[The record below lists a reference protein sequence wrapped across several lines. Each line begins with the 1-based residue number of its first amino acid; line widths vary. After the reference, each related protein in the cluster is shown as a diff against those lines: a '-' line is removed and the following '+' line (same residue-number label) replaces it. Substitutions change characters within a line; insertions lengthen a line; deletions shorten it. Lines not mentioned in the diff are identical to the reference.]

1 MLAPTYLDQCL
12 KEGLLVRWP
21 DSAMPIKVYIAP
33 FRWYETAKQRASTLY
48 EQMILEAMSLW
59 STVSQGKIR
68 FQRVTQLTDSQ
79 IDVKWRRV
87 DRTSL
92 GHCQYLIND
101 QGMMYSAEIQIGI
114 SDGIIHARYN
124 NMNEVKH
131 TIVHEFGHAL
141 GLVGHSN
148 HNADIMFVPHQFG
161 VVSISQRD
169 VLTLNQLYSL
179 PPGFD
184 FQAQAHRLALPAPYT
199 LFDVLDKLHGDKSN
213 ISTNTA
219 QEKLL
224 PENPDAL
231 HHQQSILTE
240 MGKFHLA
247 TQHIKSP
254 LLPPHI
260 APSSPK
266 INSPKVDDDI

>member
-48 EQMILEAMSLW
+48 EQMILEAMTLW
-59 STVSQGKIR
+59 SSVSQGKIR

-169 VLTLNQLYSL
+169 IDTLNQLYSVS
-179 PPGFD
+179 PGFNY
-184 FQAQAHRLALPAPYT
+184 QARAQQLNLPAPFT
-199 LFDVLDKLHGDKSN
+199 LFDVLDKLNGVQSKQSLEHL
-213 ISTNTA
+213 NTITGTH
-219 QEKLL
+219 QESMR
-224 PENPDAL
+224 PEDPDTL
-231 HHQQSILTE
+231 HQQQAILTE

-247 TQHIKSP
+247 TQHIR
-254 LLPPHI
+254 PPFK
-260 APSSPK
+260 PPFFPK
-266 INSPKVDDDI
+266 